1 MHFFMKFTGFHENPL
16 KYTSFRNA
24 HSAAEPFPNEAKS
37 SLHIPH
43 PRLSLPRPWAP
54 RGIRGPEEAD
64 RIRPEQ
70 RTRGPEQGTGGP
82 EQGTGGPEQ

>member
-1 MHFFMKFTGFHENPL
+1 MAEL
-16 KYTSFRNA
+16 SFSGA
-24 HSAAEPFPNEAKS
+24 FPSEAKS
-37 SLHIPH
+37 DCHIPH